1 MKAVAPH
8 RWIGFLAA
16 VLLSVCGASAAEE
29 QTLLPDKLNDLPPEV
44 RSFAAA
50 KEKQARALAR
60 KLDIQVDP
68 QFWTFF
74 ELARDG
80 KSANALALFSK
91 LAKRAGQYKGAQP
104 DPSVTNPA
112 WQTLIEV
119 VMAIEAFAQG
129 EPKYAFAFGRG
140 IIESIPRGAVYFGGT
155 DPGRGLPTA
164 LCKSHEQGDPFFTI
178 TQNALADGNYLS
190 YLREMYGN
198 RLKMLSVEE
207 SQQAFTD
214 YMSDVQERM
223 KKGKLKPGES
233 VQVVDNRVQISGQVA
248 VMEINARLAR
258 RLFDANPDMEFYVEE
273 SFPLDWMYPH
283 LSPHGLIMRLH
294 RQPLK
299 AIPAEAIDKDRAF
312 WAKQQRQL
320 IGDWLRP
327 ETPVKELCDFAK
339 KTYVHKDLAGFTG
352 DPKFVRDD
360 PAPKAYSK
368 LRSSIGGLYFWRI
381 ANSSNDQDRQRVK
394 TEAELAFKQ
403 AYAFCPISPEALF
416 RFVNLLMSDGRIDDA
431 RLLALTTL
439 QLNPTNQVVEDLSLQ
454 LDRMK
459 RQQKP

>member
-1 MKAVAPH
+1 MNPGLCDPPEVRAAEPHLPRRRRPVWGHADGDAHPDDPNAVPSSPRNQMKAVAPH

-74 ELARDG
+74 ELAR
-80 KSANALALFSK
+80 K
-91 LAKRAGQYKGAQP
+91 
-104 DPSVTNPA
+104 
-112 WQTLIEV
+112 
-119 VMAIEAFAQG
+119 
-129 EPKYAFAFGRG
+129 
-140 IIESIPRGAVYFGGT
+140 
-155 DPGRGLPTA
+155 
-164 LCKSHEQGDPFFTI
+164 
-178 TQNALADGNYLS
+178 
-190 YLREMYGN
+190 
-198 RLKMLSVEE
+198 
-207 SQQAFTD
+207 
-214 YMSDVQERM
+214 
-223 KKGKLKPGES
+223 
-233 VQVVDNRVQISGQVA
+233 
-248 VMEINARLAR
+248 
-258 RLFDANPDMEFYVEE
+258 LFDANPDREFYVEE

-283 LSPHGLIMRLH
+283 LSPHGLIMKIH

-299 AIPAEAIDKDRAF
+299 AIPAEAIDKDRQL
-312 WAKQQRQL
+312 WIKQQQQL
-320 IGDWLRP
+320 IGDWLQP
-327 ETPVKELCDFAK
+327 GTLVKDVCHFALK
-339 KTYVHKDLAGFTG
+339 IYGRKDLAGFTG
-352 DPKFVRDD
+352 DPNFVKDD

-368 LRSSIGGLYFWRI
+368 LRSSIGGLYAWRI
-381 ANSSNDQDRQRVK
+381 GNSCNDEDRQRVK

-416 RFVNLLMSDGRIDDA
+416 RFVSLLMSDGRIDDA

-439 QLNPTNQVVEDLSLQ
+439 QLNPTNQTVEDLSQQ